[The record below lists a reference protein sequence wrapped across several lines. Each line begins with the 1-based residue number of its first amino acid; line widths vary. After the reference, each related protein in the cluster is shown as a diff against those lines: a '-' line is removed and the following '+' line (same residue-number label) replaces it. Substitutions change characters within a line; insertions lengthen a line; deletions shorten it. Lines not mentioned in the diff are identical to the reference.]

1 MLLCEKSK
9 KKKNRMRFD
18 YIFPFIR
25 NNSADAISFTYSKKL
40 NQKLNQKQNSEFTN
54 KKKLAQMKT
63 KQNPAAMAKLQQ
75 QKQPHRN
82 IPILITSFC
91 V

>member
-1 MLLCEKSK
+1 
-9 KKKNRMRFD
+9 MRFD

-63 KQNPAAMAKLQQ
+63 KQNKI
-75 QKQPHRN
+75 QPQWQNYNNKNNYTEIFPYSLHHFVCNYNLHCLTIR
-82 IPILITSFC
+82 
-91 V
+91 